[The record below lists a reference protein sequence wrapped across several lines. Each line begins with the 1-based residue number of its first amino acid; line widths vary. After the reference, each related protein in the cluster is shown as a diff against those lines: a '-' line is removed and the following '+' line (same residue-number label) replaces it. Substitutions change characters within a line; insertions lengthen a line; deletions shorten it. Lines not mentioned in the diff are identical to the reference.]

1 MKRLDLWLAATL
13 VLICYAW
20 FALCEVYEVCYDDEI
35 TPLMPGLGGLFVFL
49 LPMFVVYLAR
59 ELMHHRRWSFL
70 WAWLWAFAA
79 FSLAAIVFVFVL
91 QHELDGKKGINW
103 GHAIVLLVVFVYAGV
118 ANAVDA
124 FVARL
129 MQDWK
134 WCAANRH
141 LISRL
146 IVRFFLTSTGTLILM
161 RILYE
166 VADASR
172 MR

>member
-1 MKRLDLWLAATL
+1 MKRLDLWLAAVL

-20 FALCEVYEVCYDDEI
+20 FALSEVYEYFYYDGEPMSDM
-35 TPLMPGLGGLFVFL
+35 LALGFFSVFL

-79 FSLAAIVFVFVL
+79 FSLIVAAFSFVSFYRPGADGHL
-91 QHELDGKKGINW
+91 QINW
-103 GHAIVLLVVFVYAGV
+103 KLATLILVVFACAGV

-124 FVARL
+124 FVARI

-146 IVRFFLTSTGTLILM
+146 IVRLVLTSTTTLILM
-161 RILYE
+161 RIMYE
-166 VADASR
+166 VA
-172 MR
+172 

>member
-1 MKRLDLWLAATL
+1 MKRLDLWLAAVL

-20 FALCEVYEVCYDDEI
+20 FALSEVYEYFYYDGEPMSDM
-35 TPLMPGLGGLFVFL
+35 LALGFFSVFV

-146 IVRFFLTSTGTLILM
+146 IVRLALTSAGTLILM
-161 RILYE
+161 RILYG
-166 VADASR
+166 VVNA
-172 MR
+172 

>member
-1 MKRLDLWLAATL
+1 MKRLDLWLAAVL

-20 FALCEVYEVCYDDEI
+20 FALSEVYEYFYYDGEPMSDM
-35 TPLMPGLGGLFVFL
+35 LALGFFSAFA

-146 IVRFFLTSTGTLILM
+146 IVRLVLTSTGTLILM

-166 VADASR
+166 V
-172 MR
+172 

>member
-1 MKRLDLWLAATL
+1 MKRLDLWLAAVL

-20 FALCEVYEVCYDDEI
+20 FALSEVYEYFYYDGEPMSDM
-35 TPLMPGLGGLFVFL
+35 LALGFFSVFL
-49 LPMFVVYLAR
+49 LPMFVVFLGW

-146 IVRFFLTSTGTLILM
+146 IVRLALTSAGTLILM
-161 RILYE
+161 RILYG
-166 VADASR
+166 VVNA
-172 MR
+172 

>member
-1 MKRLDLWLAATL
+1 MKRLDLWLVAVL

-20 FALCEVYEVCYDDEI
+20 FALSEVYEYFYYDGEPMSDM
-35 TPLMPGLGGLFVFL
+35 LALGSFSAFL

-59 ELMHHRRWSFL
+59 ELTHHRRWSFL

-79 FSLAAIVFVFVL
+79 FSLAAIVIVFVL

-146 IVRFFLTSTGTLILM
+146 IVRLVLTSAGTLILM
-161 RILYE
+161 RILYG
-166 VADASR
+166 VVNA
-172 MR
+172 